1 MPKLNKVLAVYD
13 RNGNRQAI
21 PLYSSLS
28 DVNNLGRHIKV
39 AGIGDAYYPLTE
51 NLSHANASKKTVVIG
66 SKTYKALLTL
76 DEVPSRGI
84 RTILDAL
91 DSNGYISPENSKKIE
106 NIDRS
111 VGGVVKINHND
122 NMDDYN
128 FADMFSNGTVV
139 KLDDYSDKSKKIDYL
154 SLIKFSD
161 SDIEMT
167 YEVPVSALLYSPS
180 SLDYTSKLTILM
192 ADSYNYAIDSLFNGP
207 IVLNMHGDIQFLGKY
222 TDAMIKRM
230 LINSA
235 NSHLTT
241 NEIITGHSSHIN
253 KIKLGTDTIDPL
265 ASGSYNTIEIS
276 GCDINE
282 LSNWNFT
289 TLVYQNPSDATCNTF
304 IAPVTN
310 YNENNIDYLFRT
322 GRDTV
327 RDKSVLTGNSNRF
340 DKFYVVMNPTSKKNA
355 SSDPVLLTY
364 QFNIIA
370 HDTTGAKIELAKFYI
385 IAPVI
390 KNISSTD
397 YATAVASEK
406 TTITD
411 GDIIAVDYNKFKAGV
426 VPSVKVI
433 FGNDILHTLLITPEV
448 DENTYN
454 LYYNIRT
461 IKSDILVDG
470 KAKSRTLIC
479 NLKTGQ
485 FGNISK
491 YPGTDKP
498 SLNFTV
504 NNMLNIKQNSK
515 FTDQYPYNFMI
526 LSTDPS
532 IKDTLLDNTD
542 LFLFNVFN
550 IMNEPG
556 YNQSSNCVY
565 YQNYISE
572 SDAGDFMSILMRS
585 KDENRYTPLSLTEM
599 I

>member
-1 MPKLNKVLAVYD
+1 MKE
-13 RNGNRQAI
+13 RQ
-21 PLYSSLS
+21 
-28 DVNNLGRHIKV
+28 
-39 AGIGDAYYPLTE
+39 E
-51 NLSHANASKKTVVIG
+51 
-66 SKTYKALLTL
+66 
-76 DEVPSRGI
+76 E
-84 RTILDAL
+84 
-91 DSNGYISPENSKKIE
+91 E
-106 NIDRS
+106 
-111 VGGVVKINHND
+111 
-122 NMDDYN
+122 
-128 FADMFSNGTVV
+128 
-139 KLDDYSDKSKKIDYL
+139 
-154 SLIKFSD
+154 
-161 SDIEMT
+161 
-167 YEVPVSALLYSPS
+167 
-180 SLDYTSKLTILM
+180 KLTGIL
-192 ADSYNYAIDSLFNGP
+192 P
-207 IVLNMHGDIQFLGKY
+207 
-222 TDAMIKRM
+222 KR
-230 LINSA
+230 
-235 NSHLTT
+235 
-241 NEIITGHSSHIN
+241 
-253 KIKLGTDTIDPL
+253 
-265 ASGSYNTIEIS
+265 
-276 GCDINE
+276 
-282 LSNWNFT
+282 
-289 TLVYQNPSDATCNTF
+289 LV
-304 IAPVTN
+304 
-310 YNENNIDYLFRT
+310 LFRT

-340 DKFYVVMNPTSKKNA
+340 DKFYVVMNPTCKKNT
-355 SSDPVLLTY
+355 SSDPTLVTY

-426 VPSVKVI
+426 IPSVKVI

-572 SDAGDFMSILMRS
+572 SDAGDFMSILMKS
-585 KDENRYTPLSLTEM
+585 KDENRYTPLSLTKM

>member
-51 NLSHANASKKTVVIG
+51 NLSHANASKKTVIIG
-66 SKTYKALLTL
+66 TKTYKALLTL

-111 VGGVVKINHND
+111 VGGVVKINHNT

-167 YEVPVSALLYSPS
+167 YEVPVGALLYSPS

-207 IVLNMHGDIQFLGKY
+207 TVLNMHGDIQFLGKY
-222 TDAMIKRM
+222 TDTTIKRM

-304 IAPVTN
+304 IAPVTK
-310 YNENNIDYLFRT
+310 YNESNIDYLFRT

-340 DKFYVVMNPTSKKNA
+340 DKFYVVMNPTSKKNT
-355 SSDPVLLTY
+355 SSDPTLVTY

-385 IAPVI
+385 IAPII

-565 YQNYISE
+565 YQKYISE
-572 SDAGDFMSILMRS
+572 SDARDFMSILMRS

>member
-13 RNGNRQAI
+13 RDGNRQAI

-66 SKTYKALLTL
+66 NKTYKALLTL

-91 DSNGYISPENSKKIE
+91 DSNGYISPDNSKKIE

-111 VGGVVKINHND
+111 VGGIVKINHND

-304 IAPVTN
+304 IAPVTK

-340 DKFYVVMNPTSKKNA
+340 DKFYVVMNPTCKKNT
-355 SSDPVLLTY
+355 SSDPTLVIY

-426 VPSVKVI
+426 VPSIKVI

-565 YQNYISE
+565 YQKYISE
-572 SDAGDFMSILMRS
+572 SDARDFMSILMRS
-585 KDENRYTPLSLTEM
+585 RDENKYTPLNLTEM

>member
-51 NLSHANASKKTVVIG
+51 NLSHPNASKKIVVIG
-66 SKTYKALLTL
+66 TKTYKALLTL

-122 NMDDYN
+122 NMDNYN

-167 YEVPVSALLYSPS
+167 YEVPVYALLYSPS
-180 SLDYTSKLTILM
+180 SLDYTGKLTILM
-192 ADSYNYAIDSLFNGP
+192 ADSYNYAIDSLFNGL

-304 IAPVTN
+304 IAPVTK
-310 YNENNIDYLFRT
+310 YNESNIDYLFRT

-340 DKFYVVMNPTSKKNA
+340 DKFYVVMNPISKKNA
-355 SSDPVLLTY
+355 SSDPALLTY

-390 KNISSTD
+390 KNISNTD

-411 GDIIAVDYNKFKAGV
+411 GDIIAVDYNKFKSGV

-565 YQNYISE
+565 YQKYISE

-585 KDENRYTPLSLTEM
+585 RDENRYTPLSLTEM

>member
-1 MPKLNKVLAVYD
+1 
-13 RNGNRQAI
+13 
-21 PLYSSLS
+21 
-28 DVNNLGRHIKV
+28 
-39 AGIGDAYYPLTE
+39 
-51 NLSHANASKKTVVIG
+51 
-66 SKTYKALLTL
+66 
-76 DEVPSRGI
+76 
-84 RTILDAL
+84 
-91 DSNGYISPENSKKIE
+91 
-106 NIDRS
+106 
-111 VGGVVKINHND
+111 
-122 NMDDYN
+122 MDDYN

-180 SLDYTSKLTILM
+180 SLDYTGKLTILM
-192 ADSYNYAIDSLFNGP
+192 ADSYNYAIDSLFSGP

-304 IAPVTN
+304 IAPVTK
-310 YNENNIDYLFRT
+310 YNESNIDYLFRT

-355 SSDPVLLTY
+355 SSDPALLTY

-406 TTITD
+406 ATITD

-515 FTDQYPYNFMI
+515 FTDQYPYNVMI

-565 YQNYISE
+565 YQKYISE

-585 KDENRYTPLSLTEM
+585 KDENRYTPLSLTKM

>member
-13 RNGNRQAI
+13 RDGNRQAI

-51 NLSHANASKKTVVIG
+51 NLSHPNASKKTVVIG
-66 SKTYKALLTL
+66 TKTYKALLTL
-76 DEVPSRGI
+76 DETPSNGI

-91 DSNGYISPENSKKIE
+91 DSNGYISPENSNKLE
-106 NIDRS
+106 DIDRS

-167 YEVPVSALLYSPS
+167 YEVPVGALLYSPS

-192 ADSYNYAIDSLFNGP
+192 ADIYNYAIDSLFSGP

-222 TDAMIKRM
+222 TDAMIKKM

-304 IAPVTN
+304 IAPVTK
-310 YNENNIDYLFRT
+310 YNESNIDYLFRT

-355 SSDPVLLTY
+355 LSDPALLTY

-515 FTDQYPYNFMI
+515 FTDQYPYNVMI

-572 SDAGDFMSILMRS
+572 SDAGEFMSILMNS
-585 KDENRYTPLSLTEM
+585 KDENRYTPLSLN
-599 I
+599 